1 MASSLAASGA
11 KLQKR
16 ADRLINQISA
26 ATNQRRLGFI
36 TSHGK
41 AKELRKRP
49 NAKKD
54 AQKAVGKIFGDP
66 TGKKTEAE
74 LEEEFNKKVE
84 RAVWPHHPRGLHELL
99 AVRRLSVRVRVGDSP

>member
-1 MASSLAASGA
+1 M
-11 KLQKR
+11 
-16 ADRLINQISA
+16 
-26 ATNQRRLGFI
+26 
-36 TSHGK
+36 GK

-74 LEEEFNKKVE
+74 LEEEFNK
-84 RAVWPHHPRGLHELL
+84 
-99 AVRRLSVRVRVGDSP
+99 

>member
-1 MASSLAASGA
+1 M
-11 KLQKR
+11 
-16 ADRLINQISA
+16 
-26 ATNQRRLGFI
+26 
-36 TSHGK
+36 GK

-66 TGKKTEAE
+66 PGKKTEAE

-84 RAVWPHHPRGLHELL
+84 LWCGRIIRGVFMSYSLFGALASAFEWATRPDMPPLVPIGGGDDLGRWPK
-99 AVRRLSVRVRVGDSP
+99 RVVEVAREES